1 MDPNSHAPSQASA
14 NTQRAARTM
23 LSLQNQINSQIN
35 EQWRTANNPWYRA
48 IWTEC
53 AELLDHYG
61 WKWWKK
67 QSPNLPQ
74 IWLELVD
81 IWHFGLS
88 DLLQQHPDPEH
99 CISAIESAL
108 TTPRR
113 NMPTDQC
120 VEQLAQLCLTQKGF
134 DLETFFDLTHSVQL
148 EFQQLFEQYVGK
160 NVLNRFRQDNGYKT
174 GTYHKV
180 WHGREDNEHLAELF
194 INLDFS
200 QADLAQALYKA
211 LADRYAS
218 ITTNS

>member
-1 MDPNSHAPSQASA
+1 MESNSQLSPKTQQAS
-14 NTQRAARTM
+14 TM
-23 LSLQNQINSQIN
+23 LALQNQINSQIN
-35 EQWRTANNPWYRA
+35 PDWRAAQNPWYRA

-67 QSPNLPQ
+67 QEPNLPQ

-88 DLLQQHPDPEH
+88 DLLQQHGDPEA
-99 CISAIESAL
+99 CVAVIQKAL
-108 TTPRR
+108 DAPRQ
-113 NMPTDQC
+113 NIPTDQC
-120 VEQLAQLCLTQKGF
+120 VEQLAQHCLTEKSF
-134 DLETFFDLTHSVQL
+134 HLETFFDLTHSVQL
-148 EFQQLFEQYVGK
+148 DFQQLFEQYLGK

-194 INLDFS
+194 ISLDLT
-200 QADLAQALYKA
+200 QDDLAQALYQA
-211 LADRYAS
+211 LESRYAS
-218 ITTNS
+218 VTASDAS